1 MKKKNFKKVVVLLL
15 VLIQLAIISST
26 VFGSTTKVDTISS
39 LEGNIDTSSKAA
51 RTIIGVSKTLLE
63 LLQLIGI
70 AVGLIMLVIIGI
82 RFI

>member
-39 LEGNIDTSSKAA
+39 LD
-51 RTIIGVSKTLLE
+51 
-63 LLQLIGI
+63 
-70 AVGLIMLVIIGI
+70 
-82 RFI
+82 